1 MATPLVV
8 AGNTYLYPENDDNSP
23 WGEDATAWAVAV
35 TGVLG
40 EVQGTGDI
48 QQSVA
53 TIANNI
59 SSPTNVIG
67 LSFSPVTVRGAIV
80 EYTVYRNTT
89 SAGATEAVEVG
100 TMYPGY
106 KNVANNWDMPIV
118 GGGGSGV
125 IFSITSS
132 GQIQYTSTNFTGS
145 SYSGII
151 HFRARALLQ

>member
-23 WGEDATAWAVAV
+23 WGEEATSWAVAV

-48 QQSVA
+48 QQSVS

-67 LSFSPVTVRGAIV
+67 LSFSPVAIRGAII

-89 SAGATEAVEVG
+89 GGGATEAAEVG
-100 TMYPGY
+100 TMYVCY
-106 KNVANNWDMPIV
+106 KNIANSWELTVV
-118 GGGGSGV
+118 GGGNAGV
-125 IFSITSS
+125 TFAITSA
-132 GQIQYTSTNFTGS
+132 GQVTYTSTNFTGS
-145 SYSGII
+145 SYSGIC